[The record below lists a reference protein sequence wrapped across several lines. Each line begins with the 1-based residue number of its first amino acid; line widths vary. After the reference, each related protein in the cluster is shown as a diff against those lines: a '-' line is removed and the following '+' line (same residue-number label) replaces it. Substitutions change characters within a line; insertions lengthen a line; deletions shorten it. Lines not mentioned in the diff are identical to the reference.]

1 MWPPGPVFPG
11 ISHGVSWSF
20 PLFSHHAGKALLC
33 CWSSCCWFTWSKRLS
48 IAHTH
53 ASKSWRN
60 NILLSHQQDQGW
72 LFFFFFLSDT
82 AKYELVYLIGE
93 FHFGKTKDEV
103 ACSNEK
109 HTLLQPTGH
118 SQNAPAKKH
127 LLLGGKTFFTLFSS
141 QRCTDCHGV
150 IPKLYNINERRIRTL
165 FPKLVSNKYQH
176 VFHPSPTHARGLQLF
191 PLSF

>member
-1 MWPPGPVFPG
+1 MTSRPSFSRHFSWCVLVFPTVFPPCWEG
-11 ISHGVSWSF
+11 PPVLLELVLLIHLVQKAQHSSHPRIKKLKKQHPFV
-20 PLFSHHAGKALLC
+20 PPAG
-33 CWSSCCWFTWSKRLS
+33 SRLV
-48 IAHTH
+48 IY
-53 ASKSWRN
+53 
-60 NILLSHQQDQGW
+60 
-72 LFFFFFLSDT
+72 FFFLSHT

-109 HTLLQPTGH
+109 HTVLQPTGH
-118 SQNAPAKKH
+118 SQNASAKKH

-141 QRCTDCHGV
+141 QCCTDCCGV

-165 FPKLVSNKYQH
+165 FPKPVSNKSQH
-176 VFHPSPTHARGLQLF
+176 VFQPSPTHVRGLQLF